1 MASTPPKSLPRWA
14 KWLAY
19 LGFFAAVGAL
29 VWTQLPRGAYPTDL
43 TRIGAGRA
51 ALVLAYDINSLGGMT
66 VMALMD
72 ELRSEY
78 ADRVEFLVAD
88 LGVPAGQAFA
98 QRHGAGSG
106 TVVLLAEDG
115 SHLHTL
121 HLPANSQV
129 LREAL
134 DAALPQRMGSY

>member
-1 MASTPPKSLPRWA
+1 MATAPPKSLPRWA
-14 KWLAY
+14 KRLGY
-19 LGFFAAVGAL
+19 LVFFVAVGAL

-43 TRIGAGRA
+43 GRIGSGRP

-66 VMALMD
+66 VMKLMD
-72 ELRSEY
+72 ELRGEY

-98 QRHGAGSG
+98 QRHGANSG
-106 TVVLLAEDG
+106 TVVMLSDTG
-115 SHLHTL
+115 SHLRTL